1 MTHKQEV
8 AVVLPSS
15 ARCSLSA
22 RVQAKRRGHTAKAK
36 KNSIRSLT
44 CSSREKT
51 RSAEGKVKVEV
62 EELVAGSP
70 PPSWR
75 TPMATGYPTTT
86 TGMCLAPPGLPALGA
101 SARTRRWSSCSTPST
116 RRPRRLKALLT
127 LRTRKRLKTSCTQS
141 RVLRARHEGFDKVSS
156 ASFEAFFRRCQKRK
170 LSASFLK

>member
-116 RRPRRLKALLT
+116 RRPRRLTAAAPQGAPHASHEEEAEDKLYPV
-127 LRTRKRLKTSCTQS
+127 TR
-141 RVLRARHEGFDKVSS
+141 VASS
-156 ASFEAFFRRCQKRK
+156 TRRFR
-170 LSASFLK
+170 